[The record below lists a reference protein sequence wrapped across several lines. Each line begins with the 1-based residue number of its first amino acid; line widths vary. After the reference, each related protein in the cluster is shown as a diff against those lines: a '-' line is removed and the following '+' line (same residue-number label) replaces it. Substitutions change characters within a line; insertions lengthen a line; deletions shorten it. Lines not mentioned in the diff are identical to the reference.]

1 MLTIFTITYNEELV
15 LPHFIKWYRSRF
27 ANCKIVVY
35 DNESSDNTEQI
46 AMENNCEVVNYST
59 DNKLSDSA
67 YLKIKNNAWKQSDT
81 DWVMVVD
88 CDEFV
93 DVTENDLIE
102 LESNKKTIVSAVGFN
117 MCNVENLTE
126 LADIKHGV
134 RAEQYDKSI
143 LFNKKYIKEIN
154 YEAGCHSCT
163 PKGLVKYSEGLFN
176 LYHMILINEQFL
188 VDKYLR
194 NASRMSEENKRNK
207 WGHHYLQSEEIVRAN
222 YKHGLELAKLI
233 R

>member
-1 MLTIFTITYNEELV
+1 MLTIYTITYNEKLV

-27 ANCKIVVY
+27 PNCTIVVY
-35 DNESSDNTEQI
+35 DNESTDKTKEI
-46 AMENNCEVVNYST
+46 AIENNCEVINYST
-59 DNKLSDSA
+59 DNKLSDIA
-67 YLKIKNNAWKQSDT
+67 YLKIKNNAWKQAET

-93 DVTENDLIE
+93 DISENDLIQ

-117 MCNVENLTE
+117 MCNVEGLTE

-143 LFNKKYIKEIN
+143 LFNKKYIQEIN
-154 YEAGCHSCT
+154 YDASCHTCN
-163 PKGLVKYSEGLFN
+163 PKGLVKYSAGLFN
-176 LYHMILINEQFL
+176 LYHMVGISEQHI
-188 VDKYLR
+188 VDKYKR
-194 NASRMSEENKRNK
+194 NADRMSDENKKNK
-207 WGHHYLQSEEIVRAN
+207 WGHHYMQDEDTIRAN
-222 YKHGLELAKLI
+222 YKNGLQIAKLI

>member
-1 MLTIFTITYNEELV
+1 MLSIYTITYNEELV

-35 DNESSDNTEQI
+35 DNESTDKTRKI
-46 AMENNCEVVNYST
+46 AFENNCEVVTYST
-59 DNKLSDSA
+59 NNQLSDSE
-67 YLKIKNNAWKQSDT
+67 YLRIKNNVWKKAET
-81 DWVMVVD
+81 DWVMAVD

-102 LESNKKTIVSAVGFN
+102 LESSKKTIVSAVGFN
-117 MCNVENLTE
+117 MCNVECLTE

-143 LFNKKYIKEIN
+143 LFNKNYIKEIN
-154 YEAGCHSCT
+154 YEAGCHTCNAKGVVNYA
-163 PKGLVKYSEGLFN
+163 KGLVN
-176 LYHMILINEQFL
+176 LYHMILINEQAL

-194 NASRMSEENKRNK
+194 NADRMSDENKRNK
-207 WGHHYLQSEEIVRAN
+207 WGHHYLQNEETVRAN

>member
-1 MLTIFTITYNEELV
+1 MLTIYTITYNEELV

-27 ANCKIVVY
+27 ADCTIVVY
-35 DNESSDNTEQI
+35 DNESTDKTRQI
-46 AMENNCEVVNYST
+46 AMKNNCEVVNYYT
-59 DNKLSDSA
+59 DNKLSDSE
-67 YLKIKNNAWKQSDT
+67 YLKIKNNVWKQADT

-93 DVTENDLIE
+93 DVNENDLIE
-102 LESNKKTIVSAVGFN
+102 FQNNKKTIISATGYN
-117 MCNVENLTE
+117 MCNVEGLTE

-143 LFNKKYIKEIN
+143 LFNKNYIKEIN
-154 YEAGCHSCT
+154 YDAGCHTCS
-163 PKGLVKYSEGLFN
+163 PKGVVNYGKGLVN
-176 LYHMILINEQFL
+176 LYHMILINEQAL

-194 NASRMSEENKRNK
+194 NAYRMSDENKKNK
-207 WGHHYLQSEEIVRAN
+207 WGHQYLQSEDIIRIN
-222 YKHGLELAKLI
+222 YKNGLQLAKLI

>member
-15 LPHFIKWYRSRF
+15 LTHFIKWYRSRF
-27 ANCKIVVY
+27 ADCTIVVY
-35 DNESSDNTEQI
+35 DNESTDNTEQI
-46 AMENNCEVVNYST
+46 AIENNCEVVNYST

-67 YLKIKNNAWKQSDT
+67 YLKIKNNAWKQADT

-93 DVTENDLIE
+93 DVTENDLIQ

-117 MCNVENLTE
+117 MCNVEGLTE

-143 LFNKKYIKEIN
+143 LFNKKYINEIN
-154 YEAGCHSCT
+154 YEAGCHSCN
-163 PKGLVKYSEGLFN
+163 PKGLVKYSAGLFN
-176 LYHMILINEQFL
+176 LYHMILINEQAL

-194 NASRMSEENKRNK
+194 NANRMSDENKRNK

>member
-1 MLTIFTITYNEELV
+1 MLTIYTITYNEQLV

-27 ANCKIVVY
+27 ADCTIVVY
-35 DNESSDNTEQI
+35 DNESTDNTEQI
-46 AMENNCEVVNYST
+46 AMDNNCEVVNYST

-117 MCNVENLTE
+117 MCNVEGLTE

-163 PKGLVKYSEGLFN
+163 PKGVVNYAKGLVN

>member
-1 MLTIFTITYNEELV
+1 MLSIYTITYNEELV

-27 ANCKIVVY
+27 PNCTIVVY
-35 DNESSDNTEQI
+35 DNESTDNTEKI
-46 AMENNCEVVNYST
+46 AMDNNCEVVNYCT

-67 YLKIKNNAWKQSDT
+67 YLKIKNNAWKQAET

-93 DVTENDLIE
+93 EVTENDLIE
-102 LESNKKTIVSAVGFN
+102 LESSKKTIVSAVGFN
-117 MCNVENLTE
+117 MCNVEGLTE

-154 YEAGCHSCT
+154 YEAGCHTCT
-163 PKGLVKYSEGLFN
+163 PKGVVNYAKGLVN

-188 VDKYLR
+188 VDKYKR
-194 NASRMSEENKRNK
+194 NADRMSEENKRNK
-207 WGHHYLQSEEIVRAN
+207 WGHHYLQSEETVRAN

>member
-1 MLTIFTITYNEELV
+1 MLTIYTISYNEELV
-15 LPHFIKWYRSRF
+15 LPHFINWYRSRF
-27 ANCKIVVY
+27 ANCTIVVY
-35 DNESSDNTEQI
+35 DNESTDNTEQI
-46 AMENNCEVVNYST
+46 AMDNNCEVVNYST

-117 MCNVENLTE
+117 MCNVEGLTE

-163 PKGLVKYSEGLFN
+163 PKGVVNYAKGLVN

>member
-1 MLTIFTITYNEELV
+1 MLTIYTITYNEELV
-15 LPHFIKWYRSRF
+15 LPHFIKWYRSRSP
-27 ANCKIVVY
+27 NCTIVVY
-35 DNESSDNTEQI
+35 DNESTDNTEQI
-46 AMENNCEVVNYST
+46 AMDNNCEVVNYST

-67 YLKIKNNAWKQSDT
+67 YLKIKNNAWKQADT

-117 MCNVENLTE
+117 MCNVEGLTE

-163 PKGLVKYSEGLFN
+163 PKGVVNYAKGLVN

>member
-1 MLTIFTITYNEELV
+1 MLTIYTITYNEKLV

-27 ANCKIVVY
+27 ADCTIVVY
-35 DNESSDNTEQI
+35 DNESTDNTEQI
-46 AMENNCEVVNYST
+46 AIENNCEMVTYST

-67 YLKIKNNAWKQSDT
+67 YLKIKNNAWKQADT

-93 DVTENDLIE
+93 DVTENDLIQ
-102 LESNKKTIVSAVGFN
+102 LESSKKTIVSAVGFN
-117 MCNVENLTE
+117 MCNVEGLTE

-143 LFNKKYIKEIN
+143 LFNKKYINEIN
-154 YEAGCHSCT
+154 YEAGCHSCN

-194 NASRMSEENKRNK
+194 NASRMSDENKRNK

>member
-1 MLTIFTITYNEELV
+1 MLTIYTICYNEEMV
-15 LPHFIKWYRSRF
+15 LPHFVKWYRKRF
-27 ANCKIVVY
+27 PNCRIVVY
-35 DNESSDNTEQI
+35 DNESTDKTRQI
-46 AMENNCEVVNYST
+46 AFENNCGVVTYCTN
-59 DNKLSDSA
+59 NQLSDSE
-67 YLKIKNNAWKQSDT
+67 YLRIKNNVWKEANT

-93 DVTENDLIE
+93 DVNESDLIE
-102 LESNKKTIVSAVGFN
+102 FQNSKKTIISATAYN
-117 MCNVENLTE
+117 MCNVEGLTE

-143 LFNKKYIKEIN
+143 LFNKSYIKEIN
-154 YEAGCHSCT
+154 YDAGCHTCN
-163 PKGLVKYSEGLFN
+163 PKGIVNYGKGLVN
-176 LYHMILINEQFL
+176 LYHMILINEQAL

-194 NASRMSEENKRNK
+194 NADRMSDENKKNK
-207 WGHHYLQSEEIVRAN
+207 WGHHYLQSVEIVRAN

>member
-1 MLTIFTITYNEELV
+1 MLTIYTISYNEELV
-15 LPHFIKWYRSRF
+15 LPQFIKWYRSRF
-27 ANCKIVVY
+27 TDCKIVVY
-35 DNESSDNTEQI
+35 DNESTDNTEKI
-46 AMENNCEVVNYST
+46 AMDNNCEVVNYYT

-67 YLKIKNNAWKQSDT
+67 YLKIKNNAWKQAET

-93 DVTENDLIE
+93 DITENDLIE
-102 LESNKKTIVSAVGFN
+102 LESSKKTIVSAVGFN
-117 MCNVENLTE
+117 MCNVKGLTE

-134 RAEQYDKSI
+134 RAGQYDKSI

-154 YEAGCHSCT
+154 YEAGCHTCT
-163 PKGLVKYSEGLFN
+163 PKGVVNYAKGLVN

-194 NASRMSEENKRNK
+194 NASRMSDENKRNK
-207 WGHHYLQSEEIVRAN
+207 WGHHYLQNEETVRAN

>member
-27 ANCKIVVY
+27 HNCKIVVY
-35 DNESSDNTEQI
+35 DNESTDKTKEI
-46 AMENNCEVVNYST
+46 AIENNCEVINYST

-67 YLKIKNNAWKQSDT
+67 YLKIKNNAWKQAET

-93 DVTENDLIE
+93 DISENDLIQ

-117 MCNVENLTE
+117 MCNVEGLTE

-143 LFNKKYIKEIN
+143 LFNKNYINEIN

-188 VDKYLR
+188 VDKYKR
-194 NASRMSEENKRNK
+194 NADRMSDENKRNK
-207 WGHHYLQSEEIVRAN
+207 WGHHYLQSEDIVRAN

>member
-1 MLTIFTITYNEELV
+1 MLTLYTITYNEELV

-27 ANCKIVVY
+27 PNCKIVVY
-35 DNESSDNTEQI
+35 DNESTDNTEQI
-46 AMENNCEVVNYST
+46 AMDNNCEVVNYYT

-67 YLKIKNNAWKQSDT
+67 YLKIKNNAWKQADT

-93 DVTENDLIE
+93 DLTENDLIQ

-117 MCNVENLTE
+117 MCNVEGLTE

-154 YEAGCHSCT
+154 YEAGCHTCA
-163 PKGLVKYSEGLFN
+163 PKGVVNYAKGLFN

-188 VDKYLR
+188 VDKYKR
-194 NASRMSEENKRNK
+194 NADRMSDENKRNK
-207 WGHHYLQSEEIVRAN
+207 WGHHYLQNEETVRAN

>member
-1 MLTIFTITYNEELV
+1 MLTIYTICYNEQLV
-15 LPHFIKWYRSRF
+15 LPHFVKWYRARF
-27 ANCKIVVY
+27 PNCKIVVY
-35 DNESSDNTEQI
+35 DNESTDNTEFI
-46 AMENNCEVVNYST
+46 AYDLACGVVSYST

-67 YLKIKNNAWKQSDT
+67 YLTIKNNAWKLADT

-93 DVTENDLIE
+93 DVNESDLIE
-102 LESNKKTIVSAVGFN
+102 FQNSKKTIISATGYN
-117 MCNVENLTE
+117 MCNVEGLTE

-143 LFNKKYIKEIN
+143 LFNKNYITEIN
-154 YEAGCHSCT
+154 YDAGCHTCS
-163 PKGLVKYSEGLFN
+163 PKGVVNYAKGLVN
-176 LYHMILINEQFL
+176 LYHMHLINEQAL

-194 NASRMSEENKRNK
+194 NADRMSEENKKNK

>member
-1 MLTIFTITYNEELV
+1 MLTLYTITYNEQLV

-27 ANCKIVVY
+27 ADCKIVVY
-35 DNESSDNTEQI
+35 DNESTDNTEQI

-67 YLKIKNNAWKQSDT
+67 YLKIKNNAWKQADT

-102 LESNKKTIVSAVGFN
+102 LESNKKTIVSALGYN
-117 MCNVENLTE
+117 MCNVEGLTE

-143 LFNKKYIKEIN
+143 LFNKKYINEIN

-163 PKGLVKYSEGLFN
+163 PKGLVKYSAGLFN
-176 LYHMILINEQFL
+176 LYHMVAISEQHI
-188 VDKYLR
+188 VDKYKR
-194 NASRMSEENKRNK
+194 NADRMSEENKKNK
-207 WGHHYLQSEEIVRAN
+207 WGHHYMQDEDTIRAN
-222 YKHGLELAKLI
+222 YKNGLQLAKLI